1 MTRSIRVSFTNYIVN
16 TFSLF
21 QAESGRELV
30 LHVLENLVEALFGH
44 LQILLELGFKLLKLS
59 LGVGGEARVLDLVT
73 TLLDNGGVVGNTST
87 VPGEDL

>member
-1 MTRSIRVSFTNYIVN
+1 MIPSDRESSTNYFVN
-16 TFSLF
+16 TSRLF

-44 LQILLELGFKLLKLS
+44 LQVLLELCLELLELG
-59 LGVGGEARVLDLVT
+59 LGVGGKTGVLDLVT